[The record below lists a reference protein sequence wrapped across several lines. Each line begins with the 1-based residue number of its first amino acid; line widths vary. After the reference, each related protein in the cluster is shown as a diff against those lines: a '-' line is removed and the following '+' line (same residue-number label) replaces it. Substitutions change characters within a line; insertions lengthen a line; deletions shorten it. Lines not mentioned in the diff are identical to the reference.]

1 MYSAFPTRWG
11 SFASVSVK
19 AAMMSVAVASVAA
32 MLKGVKFDDVGVEQ
46 GQWADFSLKSLL
58 YQFVSF
64 SMRYV

>member
-1 MYSAFPTRWG
+1 
-11 SFASVSVK
+11 VK